1 MCKQCVSTLSND
13 LTLRILAAF
22 LSISGLY
29 EESCYFLAQKAT
41 RSAGPGW
48 VLVDSTI
55 NIVGVSGIL
64 SYPIYSE
71 VVDLIS

>member
-13 LTLRILAAF
+13 LTVRILAAF

-29 EESCYFLAQKAT
+29 EESYYFLAQKVT

-48 VLVDSTI
+48 VPVDSI
-55 NIVGVSGIL
+55 SNIVGVSGIL
-64 SYPIYSE
+64 SYSIYPE